1 VEVFEVMANWT
12 AYLGAAII
20 LTTILLLTFLRDKDI
35 ISIFKRLLQLLQGSH
50 PASKPDLEK
59 AAMGDETLVR
69 TSRGQVNVKTRE
81 VSDEILV
88 RTSGDPAFG
97 GDHANVERTVIKETL
112 VGIFGGH
119 TNVDKGALM
128 HETLLVRTFGNHAFV
143 EKGAVINETLSR
155 TFGDHG
161 NMQKREEI
169 EETLQTRTF

>member
-1 VEVFEVMANWT
+1 MANWT

-35 ISIFKRLLQLLQGSH
+35 TSIFKRLLQLLQGSH
-50 PASKPDLEK
+50 SASKPDLEK

-69 TSRGQVNVKTRE
+69 TSRGQVIVKTRE

-97 GDHANVERTVIKETL
+97 NHANVERRTVKNETL

-119 TNVDKGALM
+119 TRTNVDKGALM
-128 HETLLVRTFGNHAFV
+128 HETLLVRTFGNPAFV
-143 EKGAVINETLSR
+143 EKGAVMNETLSR

-169 EETLQTRTF
+169 DETLQTRTF